1 VTAIGTTDLIGDKDV
16 LLISFITETV
26 RRRTFSNAI
35 HLNNGN
41 RIASRDSI
49 ASRRTEKQV
58 VVCLWFLLFPTC
70 HCSAKM

>member
-1 VTAIGTTDLIGDKDV
+1 MWSIADAVIDNTDLIGDKDV

-35 HLNNGN
+35 RLDNGG

-49 ASRRTEKQV
+49 ASHRGDAV
-58 VVCLWFLLFPTC
+58 VVCL
-70 HCSAKM
+70 